1 MEEMKICRRCGIE
14 KPILDFGVSGKH
26 NGKYKNICKAC
37 NAAYLKYLR
46 QQNPDKMRARDRS
59 WAAKNRDRISAKNK
73 KRYSNPSLDKNL
85 QMLVTTASKDRR
97 NIKFSL
103 SLEDIKSIWD
113 KQNGRCVYTGLPLT
127 PKGHQINTVSLDRID
142 SDGEYEPNNVQ
153 LVCVAI
159 NRMKLDHSE
168 NTFIQLCNS
177 VTQHNKDR
185 ENLVELAITV

>member
-1 MEEMKICRRCGIE
+1 MKICRRCGIE
-14 KPILDFGVSGKH
+14 KPILDFGVSGRH
-26 NGKYKNICKAC
+26 NGKYKHICKVC
-37 NAAYLKYLR
+37 NATYLR
-46 QQNPDKMRARDRS
+46 QWRHQNPEKARERDKA
-59 WAAKNRDRISAKNK
+59 WASKNRDKISAKNR
-73 KRYSNPSLDKNL
+73 KRYSNPSLEKKFMM
-85 QMLVTTASKDRR
+85 MLKTASEDKRK
-97 NIKFSL
+97 IKFSL

-142 SDGEYEPNNVQ
+142 SNGEYELKNVQ

-168 NTFIQLCNS
+168 NTFIQLCNI